1 MHERVHVKVHERRH
15 KLMTYM
21 VRQIHEEEE
30 EEEEEAAS
38 FVEQECWK
46 YELTMCD
53 GWRWW
58 G

>member
-1 MHERVHVKVHERRH
+1 MHVKVHERRH

-30 EEEEEAAS
+30 EEEEEAES